1 MACMTTTHDSCSIL
15 SSHVG
20 ERCYM
25 NNMEDSNIPEDL
37 SMRPRETVIW
47 CPADDVIETG
57 VDDESLASSST
68 SPSARKR
75 ADINEHEITLRKSTV
90 SFSNHGERFREAIST
105 MSERDERYLPTIPFP
120 EPGETYR
127 DSITAMSSN
136 AGKLPDADVS
146 IPLTTSTATL
156 PKAKGKPTYHRHPK
170 PPFSYIALI
179 AMAIRDSPSGKLT
192 LAEINEYL
200 MKKFPFFRGSYT
212 GWRNSVRHNL
222 SLNEC
227 FRKILR
233 DPSRPWGK
241 DNYWT
246 INESSEYTFADGVF
260 RRRRK
265 RISKRAAQNKKN
277 QERREKEFAMREQQ
291 KISKFSGPFSIDS
304 ILGEDDD
311 SRDNDHEEDV
321 EMALS
326 EQDCKEINESVSM
339 AKSSSL
345 RAVVDQRI
353 RDAANAAAAAAGAPP
368 LMSRMIPA
376 GFARSM
382 IPMWNSIYPG
392 SRIPSRSPFQ
402 GIGCCPIPLAR
413 YPALEALQHHARH
426 QFQHGSALPFP
437 VAMPAGVVRPVLPRP
452 GHLIYP
458 LCQPAFRTDNAK
470 GSKFCIDHV
479 AS

>member
-1 MACMTTTHDSCSIL
+1 MACVGKHESCTRFSPSITE
-15 SSHVG
+15 
-20 ERCYM
+20 ERCYI
-25 NNMEDSNIPEDL
+25 NNMDDSNIPEDL
-37 SMRPRETVIW
+37 SIRARETVIW
-47 CPADDVIETG
+47 CPAEDVIESHG
-57 VDDESLASSST
+57 DDESMTNTST
-68 SPSARKR
+68 SSSARKGT
-75 ADINEHEITLRKSTV
+75 DIIENEEVLRESTV
-90 SFSNHGERFREAIST
+90 SYSNHEERFREAMTT
-105 MSERDERYLPTIPFP
+105 MSEREERFRTSMSFP
-120 EPGETYR
+120 ERGESYL
-127 DSITAMSSN
+127 DSMTAMPN
-136 AGKLPDADVS
+136 NGKLTNNADIS
-146 IPLTTSTATL
+146 IPLTTSTTTL
-156 PKAKGKPTYHRHPK
+156 PKPKGKPTYHRHPK

-179 AMAIRDSPSGKLT
+179 AMAIRDSGHGKLT

-265 RISKRAAQNKKN
+265 RISKRAAQNQKN
-277 QERREKEFAMREQQ
+277 QERREKEIARRERQ

-311 SRDNDHEEDV
+311 SRDNDHDDDV
-321 EMALS
+321 EMTLNES
-326 EQDCKEINESVSM
+326 DCKEIHESVSIP
-339 AKSSSL
+339 KSSSL

-353 RDAANAAAAAAGAPP
+353 RDAANAAAAAAGTPP

-392 SRIPSRSPFQ
+392 SRIPSRSPFP
-402 GIGCCPIPLAR
+402 GFGCCPIPLAR
-413 YPALEALQHHARH
+413 YPALEALQQHARH
-426 QFQHGSALPFP
+426 QFQHGAALPFP
-437 VAMPAGVVRPVLPRP
+437 MAMPAGPVRPVLPRP
-452 GHLIYP
+452 GQLIYP
-458 LCQPAFRTDNAK
+458 LCQPAFHTEHGK
-470 GSKFCIDHV
+470 GSKFCIDHIV
-479 AS
+479 S